1 LIQVL
6 GPEQIGANHESIHH
20 RQHLVRELLQN
31 GHEVRALARNRA
43 KANKTFA
50 GLNVEIIEGD
60 MENVAG
66 FAKALEGCDA
76 LFHTAA
82 FFREYYEPGDH
93 WPTLKGINVDATIE
107 LLEAAERAGVKRA
120 VHTSSSGTIGMKPNG
135 AYGDESTVIP
145 LESTSNLYFRSKV
158 ECDAAIAT
166 FLKSHRLEVMT
177 ILPGWMFGPGD
188 AAPTNSG
195 QLVLDFLGRKL
206 PGILD
211 GGTTTVDARDVAR
224 AMRLAAQSGRSGE
237 KYIVAGNFVSFEQ
250 IFLGLEKASSVAAP
264 TLRLPNP
271 LILMLAH
278 ITEFYARLTNSRP
291 ILPVEGI
298 KAMQA
303 KTGADSSKAVREFG
317 LSFRSIEE
325 TLRDTVAWYRSNGY
339 GPIQNAKING
349 EKIGSR

>member
-1 LIQVL
+1 MKAFVTGSTGLL
-6 GPEQIGANHESIHH
+6 GNN
-20 RQHLVRELLQN
+20 LVRELLEH
-31 GHEVRALARNRA
+31 GYEVRALARNRA

-50 GLNVEIIEGD
+50 GLHVEIIEGD
-60 MENVAG
+60 MENVTG
-66 FAKALEGCDA
+66 FAKALEGCDV
-76 LFHTAA
+76 LYHTAA

-93 WPTLKGINVDATIE
+93 WPMLKRINVDATIQ

-158 ECDAAIAT
+158 ECDIAIAT
-166 FLKSHRLEVMT
+166 FLKSHKLEVMT

-224 AMRLAAQSGRSGE
+224 AMRLAAQAGNTGE
-237 KYIVAGNFVSFEQ
+237 KYIVAGQFVSFEQ
-250 IFLGLEKASSVAAP
+250 IFLGIEKASGVPAP
-264 TLRLPNP
+264 KLRLPSA
-271 LILMLAH
+271 LVLMLAH
-278 ITEFYARLTNSRP
+278 GTEFYARLTRTRP
-291 ILPVEGI
+291 IMPVEGI

-303 KTGADSSKAVREFG
+303 KDGADSSKAIREFG
-317 LSFRSIEE
+317 LNFRPIEE
-325 TLRDTVAWYRSNGY
+325 TLRDTVSWFRT
-339 GPIQNAKING
+339 NARV
-349 EKIGSR
+349 S

>member
-1 LIQVL
+1 MKAFVTGSTGLL
-6 GPEQIGANHESIHH
+6 GNN
-20 RQHLVRELLQN
+20 LVRELLEH
-31 GHEVRALARNRA
+31 GYEVRALARNRA
-43 KANKTFA
+43 KASHTFL

-66 FAKALEGCDA
+66 FAKSLEGCDV

-93 WPTLKGINVDATIE
+93 WPMLKRINVDATIE
-107 LLEAAERAGVKRA
+107 LLEAAERAGIKRA

-135 AYGDESTVIP
+135 SYGDEQTVIP
-145 LESTSNLYFRSKV
+145 LEATSNLYFRSKV
-158 ECDAAIAT
+158 ECDTAIAT
-166 FLKSHRLEVMT
+166 FLETRKSRVDGLKVMT

-224 AMRLAAQSGRSGE
+224 GMRLAAQAGHSGE
-237 KYIVAGNFVSFEQ
+237 KYIVAGPFVSFEK
-250 IFLGLEKASSVAAP
+250 IFLGIEKASGVPAP
-264 TLRLPNP
+264 KLRLPNP
-271 LILMLAH
+271 VILLLAH
-278 ITEFYARLTNSRP
+278 ITEFYARLTRTRP
-291 ILPVEGI
+291 MIPVEAI
-298 KAMQA
+298 KSMQA

-317 LSFRSIEE
+317 LNFRPIEE
-325 TLRDTVAWYRSNGY
+325 TLHDTVAWYRSN
-339 GPIQNAKING
+339 ARA
-349 EKIGSR
+349 S

>member
-1 LIQVL
+1 MKAFVTGSTGLL
-6 GPEQIGANHESIHH
+6 GNN
-20 RQHLVRELLQN
+20 LVRELLEH
-31 GHEVRALARNRA
+31 GFEVRALVRSRA

-66 FAKALEGCDA
+66 FAKTLEGCDV

-93 WPTLKGINVDATIE
+93 WPMLKRINVDATIQ

-135 AYGDESTVIP
+135 AYGDESTVIL

-158 ECDAAIAT
+158 ECDAAITT
-166 FLKSHRLEVMT
+166 FLKSHRSHPHKLEVMT

-195 QLVLDFLGRKL
+195 QLVLEFLGRKL

-224 AMRLAAQSGRSGE
+224 GMRLAAESGRSGE
-237 KYIVAGNFVSFEQ
+237 KYIIAGNFVSFAQ
-250 IFLGLEKASSVAAP
+250 IFLGIEKASGVPAP
-264 TLRLPNP
+264 KLRLPNP
-271 LILMLAH
+271 VILMLAH
-278 ITEFYARLTNSRP
+278 ITEFFARLTRTRP
-291 ILPVEGI
+291 MLPVEAI

-303 KTGADSSKAVREFG
+303 KDGADSSKAVREFG
-317 LSFRSIEE
+317 LNFRPIEE
-325 TLRDTVAWYRSNGY
+325 TLRDTVAWFRSN
-339 GPIQNAKING
+339 ARA
-349 EKIGSR
+349 S

>member
-1 LIQVL
+1 MKAFVTGSTGLL
-6 GPEQIGANHESIHH
+6 GNN
-20 RQHLVRELLQN
+20 LVRELLEH
-31 GHEVRALARNRA
+31 GFEVRALARNRA
-43 KANKTFA
+43 KANTTFA

-66 FAKALEGCDA
+66 FAKALEGCDV

-82 FFREYYEPGDH
+82 FFREYYGPGDH
-93 WPTLKGINVDATIE
+93 WPMLKRINVDATIE
-107 LLEAAERAGVKRA
+107 LLEAAERAGIKRA

-135 AYGDESTVIP
+135 AYGDESTVVP
-145 LESTSNLYFRSKV
+145 LEATSNLYFRSKV
-158 ECDAAIAT
+158 ECDVAIQK
-166 FLKSHRLEVMT
+166 FLENHKLEVMT

-224 AMRLAAQSGRSGE
+224 AMRFAVQAGKNGE
-237 KYIVAGNFVSFEQ
+237 KYIVAGNFVNFEQ
-250 IFLGLEKASSVAAP
+250 IFLGIEKASGVPAP
-264 TLRLPNP
+264 KLRLPNA
-271 LILMLAH
+271 LVLTIAH
-278 ITEFYARLTNSRP
+278 VSGFYARLTRTRP
-291 ILPVEGI
+291 MMPLEGV

-303 KTGADSSKAVREFG
+303 KDGADSSKAVREFG
-317 LSFRSIEE
+317 LSFRPIEE
-325 TLRDTVAWYRSNGY
+325 TLRDTVAWFRSNEY
-339 GPIQNAKING
+339 GPIQNAKITG

>member
-1 LIQVL
+1 MKAFVTGSTGLL
-6 GPEQIGANHESIHH
+6 GNN
-20 RQHLVRELLQN
+20 LVRELLEH
-31 GHEVRALARNRA
+31 GFEVRALARNRS
-43 KANKTFA
+43 KASKTFD

-66 FAKALEGCDA
+66 FAKALEGCDV

-93 WPTLKGINVDATIE
+93 WPMLKRINVDATIE

-135 AYGDESTVIP
+135 AYGDESTIIP
-145 LESTSNLYFRSKV
+145 LEATSNLYFRSKV
-158 ECDAAIAT
+158 ECDLAIQK
-166 FLKSHRLEVMT
+166 FLKSHKLEVMT

-224 AMRLAAQSGRSGE
+224 GMRLAAQSGHSGE
-237 KYIVAGNFVSFEQ
+237 KYIVAGQFVSFEQ
-250 IFLGLEKASSVAAP
+250 IFLGIEKASGVPAP
-264 TLRLPNP
+264 KWRLPNP
-271 LILMLAH
+271 VILMLAH
-278 ITEFYARLTNSRP
+278 ATELYARLTRTRP
-291 ILPVEGI
+291 MMPVEGV
-298 KAMQA
+298 KAMLA
-303 KTGADSSKAVREFG
+303 KTGADSSKAMREFG
-317 LSFRSIEE
+317 LSFRPIEE
-325 TLRDTVAWYRSNGY
+325 TLRDTVDWFRT
-339 GPIQNAKING
+339 NARA
-349 EKIGSR
+349 S

>member
-1 LIQVL
+1 MKAFVTGSTGLL
-6 GPEQIGANHESIHH
+6 GNN
-20 RQHLVRELLQN
+20 LVRELLEH
-31 GHEVRALARNRA
+31 GYEVRAMARDRA
-43 KANKTFA
+43 KASKTFT
-50 GLNVEIIEGD
+50 GLNVEIIKGD

-66 FAKALEGCDA
+66 FAKSLEGCDV

-93 WPTLKGINVDATIE
+93 WPMLKRINVDATIE
-107 LLEAAERAGVKRA
+107 LLEAAERAGIKRA

-135 AYGDESTVIP
+135 AYGDESTIIP

-166 FLKSHRLEVMT
+166 FLKSHRLEVVT

-188 AAPTNSG
+188 AAPTSAG

-224 AMRLAAQSGRSGE
+224 GMRLAAQSGKNAD
-237 KYIVAGNFVSFEQ
+237 KYIVAGNFASLEQ
-250 IFLGLEKASSVAAP
+250 IFLGIEKASGVPAP
-264 TLRLPNP
+264 RLRLPNAVV
-271 LILMLAH
+271 LAIAH
-278 ITEFYARLTNSRP
+278 ITGLYAQLSRTRP
-291 ILPVEGI
+291 MMPLEGI
-298 KAMQA
+298 KIMQA

-317 LSFRSIEE
+317 LSFRPIEE
-325 TLRDTVAWYRSNGY
+325 TLRDTVGWFRAN
-339 GPIQNAKING
+339 P
-349 EKIGSR
+349 

>member
-1 LIQVL
+1 MKAFVTGSTGLL
-6 GPEQIGANHESIHH
+6 GNN
-20 RQHLVRELLQN
+20 LVRELLEH
-31 GHEVRALARNRA
+31 GFEVRALARNLS
-43 KANKTFA
+43 KASKTFA

-66 FAKALEGCDA
+66 FAKSLEGCDM

-93 WPTLKGINVDATIE
+93 WPMLKRINVDATIQ

-120 VHTSSSGTIGMKPNG
+120 IHTSSSGTIGMKPNG

-145 LESTSNLYFRSKV
+145 LEATSNLYFRSKV
-158 ECDAAIAT
+158 ECDAAIKK
-166 FLKSHRLEVMT
+166 FLETRKSRVHGLEVVT

-195 QLVLDFLGRKL
+195 QLVLDFLARKL

-224 AMRLAAQSGRSGE
+224 GMRLAAQSGENGE

-250 IFLGLEKASSVAAP
+250 IFLGIEKASGVPAP
-264 TLRLPNP
+264 KLRLPNI
-271 LILMLAH
+271 LVLMLAH
-278 ITEFYARLTNSRP
+278 TTEFFARLTRTRP
-291 ILPVEGI
+291 MMPVEAI
-298 KAMQA
+298 KGMQA
-303 KTGADSSKAVREFG
+303 KDGADSSKAIGEFG
-317 LSFRSIEE
+317 LSFRPIEE
-325 TLRDTVAWYRSNGY
+325 TLRDTVAWYRA
-339 GPIQNAKING
+339 NARA
-349 EKIGSR
+349 S

>member
-1 LIQVL
+1 MKAFVTGSTGLL
-6 GPEQIGANHESIHH
+6 GNN
-20 RQHLVRELLQN
+20 LVRELLEH
-31 GHEVRALARNRA
+31 GFEVRALARSRA
-43 KANKTFA
+43 KASKTFA

-66 FAKALEGCDA
+66 FAKSLEGCDV

-93 WPTLKGINVDATIE
+93 WPMLKRINVDATIQ

-120 VHTSSSGTIGMKPNG
+120 IHTSSSGTIGMKTNG
-135 AYGDESTVIP
+135 EYGDESTIIA

-158 ECDAAIAT
+158 ECDLAIQK
-166 FLKSHRLEVMT
+166 FLETRKSRVDGLEVMT

-211 GGTTTVDARDVAR
+211 GGTTTVDARDVAQG
-224 AMRLAAQSGRSGE
+224 MRLAAQSGKNSE

-250 IFLGLEKASSVAAP
+250 IFLGLEKASGVAAP
-264 TLRLPNP
+264 KLRLPNL

-278 ITEFYARLTNSRP
+278 ITEFYARLSRTRP
-291 ILPVEGI
+291 MLPVEGI

-303 KTGADSSKAVREFG
+303 KTGADSSKAMREFG
-317 LSFRSIEE
+317 LSFRPIEE
-325 TLRDTVAWYRSNGY
+325 TLFDTVVWFRSN
-339 GPIQNAKING
+339 ARA
-349 EKIGSR
+349 S

>member
-1 LIQVL
+1 MKAFITGSTGLL
-6 GPEQIGANHESIHH
+6 GNN
-20 RQHLVRELLQN
+20 LVRELLQN

-107 LLEAAERAGVKRA
+107 LLEVAERAGVKRA

-135 AYGDESTVIP
+135 EYGDESTVIP
-145 LESTSNLYFRSKV
+145 LESTSNLYFRSKL
-158 ECDAAIAT
+158 ECDLAIQK
-166 FLKSHRLEVMT
+166 FLETRQSRVDALEVMT
-177 ILPGWMFGPGD
+177 VLPGWMFGPGD

-206 PGILD
+206 PGIID
-211 GGTTTVDARDVAR
+211 GGTTAVDARDVAQ
-224 AMRLAAQSGRSGE
+224 AMRLAAQSGTNGE
-237 KYIVAGNFVSFEQ
+237 KYIVAGNFVSLEH
-250 IFLGLEKASSVAAP
+250 IFLGLEKASGVPAP
-264 TLRLPNP
+264 KLRLPNALVL
-271 LILMLAH
+271 LIAH
-278 ITEFYARLTNSRP
+278 TTGFYANATRTRP
-291 ILPVEGI
+291 MMPVEGI
-298 KAMQA
+298 KIMQS
-303 KTGADSSKAVREFG
+303 KEGADSSKAVREFG
-317 LSFRSIEE
+317 LGFRPFEQ

-339 GPIQNAKING
+339 GPIQNAKITG

>member
-1 LIQVL
+1 MKAFVTGSTGLL
-6 GPEQIGANHESIHH
+6 GNN
-20 RQHLVRELLQN
+20 LVRELLEH
-31 GHEVRALARNRA
+31 GYEVRALARSRA
-43 KANKTFA
+43 KANTTFA

-66 FAKALEGCDA
+66 FAKSLEGCDV

-93 WPTLKGINVDATIE
+93 WPMLKDINVDAAIE
-107 LLEAAERAGVKRA
+107 LLEAAERAGIKRA

-145 LESTSNLYFRSKV
+145 LEATSNLYFRSKV
-158 ECDAAIAT
+158 ECDLAIKK
-166 FLKSHRLEVMT
+166 FLANHKLEVMT

-195 QLVLDFLGRKL
+195 QLVLDFLARKL

-224 AMRLAAQSGRSGE
+224 AMRLAAQSGHNGE
-237 KYIVAGNFVSFEQ
+237 KYIVAGNFVSLEQ
-250 IFLGLEKASSVAAP
+250 VFLGIEKASGVPAP
-264 TLRLPNP
+264 KLRLPN
-271 LILMLAH
+271 LAILLLAH
-278 ITEFYARLTNSRP
+278 ITGFYAHLTRTRP
-291 ILPVEGI
+291 MMPLEGV

-317 LSFRSIEE
+317 LSFRPIEE
-325 TLRDTVAWYRSNGY
+325 TLRDTVSWFRSNGY
-339 GPIQNAKING
+339 GPIQNTKITG
-349 EKIGSR
+349 DKIGSR